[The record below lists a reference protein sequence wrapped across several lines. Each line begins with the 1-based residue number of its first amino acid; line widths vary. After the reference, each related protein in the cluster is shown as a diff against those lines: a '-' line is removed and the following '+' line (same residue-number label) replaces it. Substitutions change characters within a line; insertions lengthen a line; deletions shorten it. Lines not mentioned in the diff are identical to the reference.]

1 MGFFDV
7 HAIEVNDGQLL
18 RENDSVRVDA
28 VDAFGDLTWNG
39 TVNGIVIWDTTVEVT
54 VTNQDGEDIQ
64 VDINCIAVNE
74 TQGW

>member
-1 MGFFDV
+1 MGFLDV
-7 HAIEVNDGQLL
+7 FAIEVNDGQLL

-28 VDAFGDLTWNG
+28 VDALGDLTWDG
-39 TVNGIVIWDTTVEVT
+39 TVNGITVFDGVVEVT

-64 VDINCIAVNE
+64 VDSGCISVNE